1 MASYFNLTLDT
12 TAPSG
17 LTLQINDGALY
28 ATSTA
33 VKLTIGVSDEQTT
46 GYQMKIWGIDGV
58 AEMCIR
64 DRSWTVG
71 RRAIEHS
78 GGQAESDCGRY

>member
-46 GYQMKIWGIDGV
+46 GYQMKIWGINGV
-58 AEMCIR
+58 AEEESA
-64 DRSWTVG
+64 SWETFATSKSVNLT
-71 RRAIEHS
+71 S
-78 GGQAESDCGRY
+78 GDEDCTYQGP

>member
-17 LTLQINDGALY
+17 LTLSINDGALY

-33 VKLTIGVSDEQTT
+33 VKLTIGVSDDVTT
-46 GYQMKIWGIDGV
+46 GYQMKI
-58 AEMCIR
+58 
-64 DRSWTVG
+64 
-71 RRAIEHS
+71 
-78 GGQAESDCGRY
+78 